1 MQSAVL
7 LLAEVGY
14 QGTSFSSVLEH
25 SGAPRGSVY
34 HHFPGGKDE
43 LIAAALD
50 RTVELATAS
59 LEPLR
64 GRGIDDVLD
73 SIGAWWRNIL
83 VDGEFRRGCPIVAV
97 SGGIGAG
104 HALTPVVRQAFL
116 DWETAL
122 GDTIGAAA
130 DVDSGARRCHEA
142 AVLLLGSL
150 EGALAYG
157 RATGSI
163 ERFDAVAAATKREV
177 LALVWSEEPLHPI
190 VAGSTAR

>member
-1 MQSAVL
+1 M
-7 LLAEVGY
+7 LAEVGY

-43 LIAAALD
+43 LIAAALH

-64 GRGIDDVLD
+64 ERPIDDILD
-73 SIGAWWRNIL
+73 AIRGWWRNIL
-83 VDGEFRRGCPIVAV
+83 TDGRFRRGCPIVAV
-97 SGGIGAG
+97 SSGIGAG
-104 HALTPVVRQAFL
+104 HALEPVVRKAFL
-116 DWETAL
+116 EWETAL
-122 GDTIGAAA
+122 GNTMDSAS
-130 DVDSGARRCHEA
+130 DVDGTRRRGHDA

-157 RATGSI
+157 RATQSI
-163 ERFDAVAAATKREV
+163 ERFDAVAVATQREV
-177 LALVWSEEPLHPI
+177 RTLMTPERSADPVATELA
-190 VAGSTAR
+190 AR